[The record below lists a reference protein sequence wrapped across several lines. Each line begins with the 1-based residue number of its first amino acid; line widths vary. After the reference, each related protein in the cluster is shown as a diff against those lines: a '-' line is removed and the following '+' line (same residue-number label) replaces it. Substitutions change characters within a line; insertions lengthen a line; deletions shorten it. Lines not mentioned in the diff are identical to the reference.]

1 MDLNLSILQTV
12 IGAPIVAIGVWL
24 TIYYYSYWNK
34 NYRGKLLTDGPY
46 RIVRHP
52 NYAGFLYLIVGSVVI
67 YPVAE
72 TIALVLFTPL
82 FFIYFI
88 GKEEQQL
95 IKLYGVRYRDY
106 MGTVRWRLVPRVY

>member
-1 MDLNLSILQTV
+1 MDLPPTLQAV
-12 IGAPIVAIGVWL
+12 IGAPIVAVGLWL
-24 TIYYYSYWNK
+24 TFYYYSYWNK

-52 NYAGFLYLIVGSVVI
+52 NYAGFLYLIVGSVII

-82 FFIYFI
+82 FLIYFI

-95 IKLYGVRYRDY
+95 IKLYGTRYQDY
-106 MGTVRWRLVPRVY
+106 IGTVRWRLVPRVY

>member
-1 MDLNLSILQTV
+1 MDLLSILQAV
-12 IGAPIVAIGVWL
+12 IGAPIVAVGVWL
-24 TIYYYSYWNK
+24 TFYYYSYWNK
-34 NYRGKLLTDGPY
+34 NYRGKLLTEGPY

-52 NYAGFLYLIVGSVVI
+52 NYAGFLYLLVGSVII

-82 FFIYFI
+82 FLIYFI

-95 IKLYGVRYRDY
+95 IKLYGVKYKDY
-106 MGTVRWRLVPRVY
+106 IGAVRWRLLPRIY